1 VKLLRE
7 AQVGVGVVRARPS
20 GTEAAAVADENRYR
34 AGLTPRRKVAVM
46 VPAAPIPVM
55 ADAVLVGTQ
64 GWNYAQWVGPFY
76 PEGTRAEDFLR
87 LYARAFA
94 TVEVDSTFYAV
105 PPAKVVASW
114 AGKVGAGFRFA
125 LKLPRAITHERRLV
139 DSGEPLAEFLASAR
153 LLGEKLGPVL
163 VQFGPDFGPEQRPAL
178 ARFLPQLPGDV
189 RFAVEFRRRGWLI
202 RPVLDLLRDYGVA
215 LALVEGRWLTRA
227 KLLRLSEQPTADFS
241 YVRFMGPDR
250 SIEDYSR
257 IQVDRSDDLA
267 TWVPALK
274 ALAERVRSVY
284 VYCNNHFEGHSPE
297 TARKLLRFMG
307 MTPVE
312 PDRIADQTELF

>member
-1 VKLLRE
+1 
-7 AQVGVGVVRARPS
+7 
-20 GTEAAAVADENRYR
+20 
-34 AGLTPRRKVAVM
+34 
-46 VPAAPIPVM
+46 M
-55 ADAVLVGTQ
+55 ADVLIGTQ

-76 PEGTRAEDFLR
+76 PEGTRAEDYLR
-87 LYARAFA
+87 LYARAFS

-105 PPAKVVASW
+105 PPERVVESW

-139 DSGEPLAEFLASAR
+139 ASREPLAEFLAAAR
-153 LLGEKLGPVL
+153 RLGDRLGPVL
-163 VQFGPDFGPEQRPAL
+163 VQFGPEFGPEHRPAL

-215 LALVEGRWLTRA
+215 LALVEGRWLPRV
-227 KLLRLSEQPTADFS
+227 KLLRLAGEPTADFG

-250 SIEDYSR
+250 VIEDFSR
-257 IQVDRSDDLA
+257 VQVDRSAELE
-267 TWVPALK
+267 TWVPALR

-297 TARKLLRFMG
+297 TARKILRLMHLRA
-307 MTPVE
+307 VE
-312 PDRIADQTELF
+312 PGAIADQTELF